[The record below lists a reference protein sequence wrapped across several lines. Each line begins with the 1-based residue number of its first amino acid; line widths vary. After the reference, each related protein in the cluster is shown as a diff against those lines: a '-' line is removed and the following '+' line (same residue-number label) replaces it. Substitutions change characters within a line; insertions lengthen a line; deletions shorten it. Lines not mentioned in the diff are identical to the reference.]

1 MAGVAA
7 FSSMSGI
14 DITALVGDRIIG
26 TLTGISYS
34 ITREK
39 APVYT
44 FGSANPRSF
53 SRGKRG
59 IAGSLK

>member
-1 MAGVAA
+1 LHDTSQIILRRNVMAGYAA

-14 DITALVGDRIIG
+14 DITAMVGETVVG

-39 APVYT
+39 APV
-44 FGSANPRSF
+44 R
-53 SRGKRG
+53 
-59 IAGSLK
+59 